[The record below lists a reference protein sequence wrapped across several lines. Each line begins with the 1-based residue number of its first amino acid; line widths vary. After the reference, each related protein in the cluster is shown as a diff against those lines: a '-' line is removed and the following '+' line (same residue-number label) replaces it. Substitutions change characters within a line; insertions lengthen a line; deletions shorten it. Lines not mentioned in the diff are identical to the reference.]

1 MCKNV
6 LCRQEIFRHTEQMA
20 HGDYMYTEVY
30 NFDSL
35 INENHSASLSNNDA
49 QR

>member
-1 MCKNV
+1 MNV
-6 LCRQEIFRHTEQMA
+6 LYRQEIFRHTEQMA

-30 NFDSL
+30 NFDGL
-35 INENHSASLSNNDA
+35 LNESHNSGPLSNNDA